1 LEHCGGNHL
10 KKLSSA
16 FVVTAILIF
25 IAFFSLNIKLVVAQ
39 TSSSI
44 TNVNHTVEIL
54 YNGYI
59 LVNDTIEF
67 AGSLPNNFL
76 IGFPYKYGSH
86 ILKCV
91 AYDSNN
97 VFPVKLNV
105 PLENRIGFYGIEVN
119 LTQGPPQVFTI
130 AFVLSNDLFTVSQSG
145 YTLDFPA
152 YPAFTGSVGNCSVAI
167 VLPEGASNI
176 MVTKDDGIINASTYS
191 RELSAFTYSPANATF
206 SYTGDKLQ
214 LFDVKELKREVKIGG
229 LGEIEGLDSYYI
241 SSKSPDNISYVEVVL
256 PPNASNPIAEDQFGR
271 KMPDLEVVDVKKN
284 SYKVTFSLALESYES
299 TRFSVKYSLPNQ
311 VYINTQ
317 EGANSFNASSLLL
330 KDVNYYVETA
340 SISFTLPEGARILT
354 SENILIGSCCY
365 ISRSVFQEAVTIDK
379 QGVTYLE
386 SVLPSE
392 NVLQIQY
399 EFNPLWLS
407 FRPTLVMWALAVFGL
422 AVFAVWKKSKAAVR
436 VAAPLPAAAV
446 RLRPED
452 IKSFINAYEEK
463 RKIVSDLESLE
474 TRVRRGKIPRR
485 RYKVQRK
492 TLETRLNSLS
502 KNLAEYKER
511 MRAAG
516 GLYADLMRQLEVAET
531 EINEVEASS
540 RSIEA
545 RHSRGELS
553 LEAYR
558 KLMADY
564 QHRKERAETTI
575 NGILLRLRE
584 ETR

>member
-1 LEHCGGNHL
+1 L

-25 IAFFSLNIKLVVAQ
+25 IAFFSLNIKLAVAQ

-67 AGSLPNNFL
+67 AGPSPNNFL

-105 PLENRIGFYGIEVN
+105 PLENRIGFYGVEVN
-119 LTQGPPQVFTI
+119 LTQGPPQVLTV
-130 AFVLSNDLFTVSQSG
+130 AFLLSNDLFTVSQSG

-392 NVLQIQY
+392 NVLQIKY

-407 FRPTLVMWALAVFGL
+407 FRPTLIMWALTVFGL
-422 AVFAVWKKSKAAVR
+422 AIVAVWKKSKAGVR

>member
-1 LEHCGGNHL
+1 L

-16 FVVTAILIF
+16 LAVTAILIF
-25 IAFFSLNIKLVVAQ
+25 IAFFSLNIKLAFAQ
-39 TSSSI
+39 TGSSI
-44 TNVNHTVEIL
+44 TSVNHTVEIL

-59 LVNDTIEF
+59 LINDSIEF
-67 AGSLPNNFL
+67 AGQTPNSFL

-97 VFPVKLNV
+97 VFPVKLDV
-105 PLENRIGFYGIEVN
+105 PLENKIGFYGVEVD
-119 LTQGPPQVFTI
+119 LSQGSPQVFAV
-130 AFVLSNDLFTVSQSG
+130 AFVLSNDLLTVSQSD

-152 YPAFTGSVGNCSVAI
+152 YPALTEKVGNCSVTI
-167 VLPEGASNI
+167 VLPQGASNI
-176 MVTKDDGIINASTYS
+176 MVAKDDGVVNASTYS
-191 RELSAFTYSPANATF
+191 RELSAFVYSPANVTF
-206 SYTGDKLQ
+206 SYTGDKLR
-214 LFDVKELKREVKIGG
+214 LFDVKELKREITISG

-241 SSKSPDNISYVEVVL
+241 SSKSPDNIGYVEVVL
-256 PPNASNPIAEDQFGR
+256 PPNASNPSAEDQFGR
-271 KMPDLEVVDVKKN
+271 KMPDLEVVDREKN
-284 SYKVTFSLALESYES
+284 RYKVTFSLPLEGYRS
-299 TRFSVKYSLPNQ
+299 TRFSVKYSLPSQ
-311 VYINTQ
+311 IYINTQ

-330 KDVNYYVETA
+330 KDVDYYIEAA
-340 SISFTLPEGARILT
+340 SVSFTLPEGARILT
-354 SENILIGSCCY
+354 PENILIGSSCY
-365 ISRSVFQEAVTIDK
+365 ISRSAFQETVTTDK

-392 NVLQIQY
+392 NVLRIVY
-399 EFNPLWLS
+399 EFNPLWLA
-407 FRPTLVMWALAVFGL
+407 FRPTLIMWALAVFGL
-422 AVFAVWKKSKAAVR
+422 TVVVVWRRPKAAVR

-446 RLRPED
+446 RLRPEY
-452 IKSFINAYEEK
+452 IKSFVNAYDEK

-474 TRVRRGKIPRR
+474 TRVRKGKIPRR

-502 KNLAEYKER
+502 KSLAEYKER
-511 MRAAG
+511 MRATG

-558 KLMADY
+558 KLLADY
-564 QHRKERAETTI
+564 QRRKEKAETTI

>member
-1 LEHCGGNHL
+1 M

-25 IAFFSLNIKLVVAQ
+25 IAFFSLNIKLAVAQ

-67 AGSLPNNFL
+67 AGPSPNNFL

-105 PLENRIGFYGIEVN
+105 PLENRIGFYGVEVN
-119 LTQGPPQVFTI
+119 LTQGPPQVLTV
-130 AFVLSNDLFTVSQSG
+130 AFLLSNDLFTVSQSG

-407 FRPTLVMWALAVFGL
+407 FRPTLIMWALAVFGL
-422 AVFAVWKKSKAAVR
+422 AVVAVWKKSKAAVR

-463 RKIVSDLESLE
+463 RKIVSDLKSLE

>member
-1 LEHCGGNHL
+1 M
-10 KKLSSA
+10 KKISSA
-16 FVVTAILIF
+16 LAITAILIF
-25 IAFFSLNIKLVVAQ
+25 IAFFSLNIKLAVAQ
-39 TSSSI
+39 TGSSI
-44 TNVNHTVEIL
+44 ANVNHTVEIL

-59 LVNDTIEF
+59 LINDTIEF
-67 AGSLPNNFL
+67 AGQAPNNFL
-76 IGFPYKYGSH
+76 MGFPYKYGSH

-105 PLENRIGFYGIEVN
+105 PLENRIGFYGVEVN
-119 LTQGPPQVFTI
+119 LTQGPPQVFTV
-130 AFVLSNDLFTVSQSG
+130 AFLLSNDLFTVSQSDF
-145 YTLDFPA
+145 TLDFPA
-152 YPAFTGSVGNCSVAI
+152 YPVFTESVDNCSIAI
-167 VLPEGASNI
+167 VLPEGASNV
-176 MVTKDDGIINASTYS
+176 MVAKDDGVVNASTYS
-191 RELSAFTYSPANATF
+191 RVLSAFAYSPANVTF

-214 LFDVKELKREVKIGG
+214 LFDVEELKREITIGG

-241 SSKSPDNISYVEVVL
+241 SSKSPGNITYVNVIL

-271 KMPDLEVVDVKKN
+271 KMSDVALVDAGKN
-284 SYKVTFSLALESYES
+284 SYKVTFSLALESYKS
-299 TRFSVKYSLPNQ
+299 TRFSVKYSLPSQ

-317 EGANSFNASSLLL
+317 EGANNFNASSLLL

-340 SISFTLPEGARILT
+340 SIGFTLPEGARIVT
-354 SENILIGSCCY
+354 SENILIGSCY

-386 SVLPSE
+386 SALPSE
-392 NVLQIQY
+392 NVLQIKY

-422 AVFAVWKKSKAAVR
+422 AVVAVWKKSKVAVR
-436 VAAPLPAAAV
+436 VAAPLPAATV
-446 RLRPED
+446 RIRPED
-452 IKSFINAYEEK
+452 IKSFVNAYEEK

-474 TRVRRGKIPRR
+474 NRVRRGKIPRR

-502 KNLAEYKER
+502 KSLAEYKER

-531 EINEVEASS
+531 EINEVETSS

-558 KLMADY
+558 KLLADY
-564 QHRKERAETTI
+564 QHRKERVETTI

>member
-1 LEHCGGNHL
+1 L

-16 FVVTAILIF
+16 LAVTAILIF
-25 IAFFSLNIKLVVAQ
+25 IAFFSLNIRSAVAQ
-39 TSSSI
+39 TGSSI
-44 TNVNHTVEIL
+44 TSVNHTVEIL

-59 LVNDTIEF
+59 LINDTIEF
-67 AGSLPNNFL
+67 TGQAPNSFL

-97 VFPVKLNV
+97 IFPVKLNV
-105 PLENRIGFYGIEVN
+105 PLEDRIGFYGVEVN
-119 LTQGPPQVFTI
+119 LTQASSQVFTV
-130 AFVLSNDLFTVSQSG
+130 AFVLSNDLLTVSLSD

-152 YPAFTGSVGNCSVAI
+152 YPALTENVGNCSVEI
-167 VLPEGASNI
+167 VLPDGASNV
-176 MVTKDDGIINASTYS
+176 MVIKDDGVINNSTYS
-191 RELSAFTYSPANATF
+191 RELSAFVYAPANVTF
-206 SYTGDKLQ
+206 SYTGDKLR
-214 LFDVKELKREVKIGG
+214 LFDVKELKREIRIGG

-241 SSKSPDNISYVEVVL
+241 SSKSSDNVGYIEVVL
-256 PPNASNPIAEDQFGR
+256 PPNATNPSADDEFGR
-271 KMPDLEVVDVKKN
+271 KMPNVEVVDMEKN
-284 SYKVTFSLALESYES
+284 RYKVTFSLALESYRS
-299 TRFSVKYSLPNQ
+299 TRFSVKYSLPTQ
-311 VYINTQ
+311 VYISTR

-330 KDVNYYVETA
+330 KDVNYYVEMA
-340 SISFTLPEGARILT
+340 SVSFILPEGARILT
-354 SENILIGSCCY
+354 PEGILIGSSCY
-365 ISRSVFQEAVTIDK
+365 ISRSVFQETVTTDK

-392 NVLQIQY
+392 NVLQIRY

-407 FRPTLVMWALAVFGL
+407 FRPTLIMWALAVFGL
-422 AVFAVWKKSKAAVR
+422 TVAVIWRRPKAAVR
-436 VAAPLPAAAV
+436 VAAPLPAAAA
-446 RLRPED
+446 RLRLEY
-452 IKSFINAYEEK
+452 IKSFVNAYEEK
-463 RKIVSDLESLE
+463 RKIISDLESLE
-474 TRVRRGKIPRR
+474 TKVRKGKIPRR

-492 TLETRLNSLS
+492 TLEARLNSLS
-502 KNLAEYKER
+502 KSLSEFKER

-516 GLYADLMRQLEVAET
+516 GLYADLMRQLEIAET

-558 KLMADY
+558 KLLADY
-564 QHRKERAETTI
+564 QRRKERAETTI